1 MQGVPLVVYI
11 GIFLTNESLQGEI
24 CSGSFQRHTALGSS
38 REFRSWG
45 ALSRDRV
52 FCTTRTRSMM
62 PKDERAYQGNAWN
75 TYRFRPIHPPMFL
88 HRLVD
93 IPLGD
98 PLQNHLKHELRAVPQ
113 HVK

>member
-1 MQGVPLVVYI
+1 
-11 GIFLTNESLQGEI
+11 
-24 CSGSFQRHTALGSS
+24 
-38 REFRSWG
+38 
-45 ALSRDRV
+45 
-52 FCTTRTRSMM
+52 MM